1 MLAQLKE
8 LNNIADWEKA
18 LAHSTTRPVFVF
30 KHSTSCPISANAYQ
44 EYQSYL
50 NDANTAVDYILVKVI
65 ESREVSNKIADDL
78 GVKHES
84 PQAILVKDKQPVW
97 HTSHQ
102 AITQESIREATS

>member
-50 NDANTAVDYILVKVI
+50 NDANTAVDYILVK
-65 ESREVSNKIADDL
+65 
-78 GVKHES
+78 HES